1 MGSGHPIPY
10 HEQSRRQQQ
19 YHQHMYAAPPQ
30 SPINPYAFHH
40 GPPMPFYPQQHPQQY
55 PRWQQYP
62 HQQYNP
68 YAHVP
73 PMPQQHVPAYPPR
86 SPLVVSSQP
95 VGTTPRQAPL
105 HPQQQHAQVAAN
117 SPRPVP
123 QHMSSYT
130 HNTNGLP
137 SPAPTPPKRE
147 ETPFEQVQ
155 QLPPREDTQSVSMSD
170 TTSAPSRRQ
179 STVTNVLL
187 LAPETRTPYY
197 PSVSKSSYVHY
208 AALY

>member
-1 MGSGHPIPY
+1 
-10 HEQSRRQQQ
+10 
-19 YHQHMYAAPPQ
+19 MYGPPPQ

-40 GPPMPFYPQQHPQQY
+40 GPPPPFYPQQQFQQY

-68 YAHVP
+68 YTHVP
-73 PMPQQHVPAYPPR
+73 PNMPQQHVPAYPPR

-95 VGTTPRQAPL
+95 VGTTPRQAPSY
-105 HPQQQHAQVAAN
+105 PQQHAPVAAN

-130 HNTNGLP
+130 HNLNGLP

-147 ETPFEQVQ
+147 ETPSEQVQ
-155 QLPPREDTQSVSMSD
+155 QAPPREDTQSVSMSD
-170 TTSAPSRRQ
+170 TASAPSRRQ
-179 STVTNVLL
+179 STVTNVLSL
-187 LAPETRTPYY
+187 QPETRTPYY
-197 PSVSKSSYVHY
+197 PTVSKLVPASYRTSY
-208 AALY
+208 